1 VVAIHPTV
9 TLYLPREDFLT
20 LIREYPAILQS
31 LYLSAITRDEETREV
46 IGNVATNVIAE
57 DYDLV

>member
-1 VVAIHPTV
+1 LA
-9 TLYLPREDFLT
+9 